1 MHSCKARSDCIER
14 ISILEKAHL
23 SMQVLESKLHH
34 FKYKYLYI
42 SLSVCLICYW
52 VDLCLPVKLIGEIKG
67 SNNCYRK

>member
-34 FKYKYLYI
+34 FK
-42 SLSVCLICYW
+42 
-52 VDLCLPVKLIGEIKG
+52 
-67 SNNCYRK
+67 